1 MRDLGAKYKLR
12 VWTDSTASIG
22 ICSRQG
28 IGKIRHLETRLMWIQ
43 QRIRNEEM
51 DLCWLP
57 GDKKSADVFTKPTI
71 TAEKSDEIMEQLSCK
86 FVGGR
91 PKTAPT
97 LRKEGGSKVFSI
109 CAPAHDV
116 VNTKNQKSKV
126 RWADT
131 DDEPLTKEQLND
143 ADAVLRGK
151 FHKATPV
158 EELPET
164 PEPMD
169 SVMEYGRR
177 LCERDNGRTP
187 LFET

>member
-1 MRDLGAKYKLR
+1 MG
-12 VWTDSTASIG
+12 
-22 ICSRQG
+22 
-28 IGKIRHLETRLMWIQ
+28 
-43 QRIRNEEM
+43 
-51 DLCWLP
+51 
-57 GDKKSADVFTKPTI
+57 
-71 TAEKSDEIMEQLSCK
+71 QLSCK

-116 VNTKNQKSKV
+116 ANTKNQKSKV

-143 ADAVLRGK
+143 ADAMLRGK

-158 EELPET
+158 EELPEAE
-164 PEPMD
+164 EPLD
-169 SVMEYGRR
+169 SVLEDGRR
-177 LCERDNGRTP
+177 LCEHNRGRTP
-187 LFET
+187 LFEA